1 MGNAPLGIRTTEAV
15 NNSSK
20 SSSRR
25 TVTVRARFQG
35 AVEGM
40 GSEEMET
47 TSISCFCKNLGREAV
62 ERERAVARR
71 DRGVTEVLFKGV
83 KDVRGQHL
91 QVHGAQPV
99 ERGHVEI

>member
-1 MGNAPLGIRTTEAV
+1 MGNAPLGIGTTEAV
-15 NNSSK
+15 NSSSK

-25 TVTVRARFQG
+25 MVTVRARFQG
-35 AVEGM
+35 AVEEM
-40 GSEEMET
+40 GIEEMET
-47 TSISCFCKNLGREAV
+47 TSISCFCKNLGRETV

-91 QVHGAQPV
+91 QVQGPQPV
-99 ERGHVEI
+99 ERGHIEI